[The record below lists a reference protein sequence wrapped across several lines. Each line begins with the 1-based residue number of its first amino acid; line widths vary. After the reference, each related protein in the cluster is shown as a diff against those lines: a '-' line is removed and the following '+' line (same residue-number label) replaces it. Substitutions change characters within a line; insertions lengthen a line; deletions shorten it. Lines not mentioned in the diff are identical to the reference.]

1 MYDEHT
7 EHGIWKGG
15 WKNDAC
21 RQRISLPLRFNS
33 VKLQL
38 GLRPGTFR
46 RRYDFLLLVDCVLI
60 ADTLLSVRRFC
71 DIALPLVAL
80 HLYNIWPHIDTL
92 LRFVVAY
99 SPGTS
104 STHVVGI
111 EEINFQPLECSH
123 QFLFVLYKLESIAPF
138 QLVLG

>member
-1 MYDEHT
+1 MHVVN
-7 EHGIWKGG
+7 GSL
-15 WKNDAC
+15 C
-21 RQRISLPLRFNS
+21 RSDLIQLNFSWDCNS
-33 VKLQL
+33 
-38 GLRPGTFR
+38 GTFR
-46 RRYDFLLLVDCVLI
+46 RRHDFLLLVDCVLI
-60 ADTLLSVRRFC
+60 ADALLSVRRFC

-80 HLYNIWPHIDTL
+80 HLYNVWSHIDTL

-111 EEINFQPLECSH
+111 KEINFQPLECSH
-123 QFLFVLYKLESIAPF
+123 QFFLFVLYKLESIAPF